1 MQSVDNLVDKCQMK
15 NSIMQRA
22 KPALPILSARTHVPI
37 KDRYGWPDTLDLI
50 EYNKGE
56 STHLPLNILGPSDK
70 VVLKDKSIY
79 YKVVTNIPEGR
90 RDKYALY

>member
-1 MQSVDNLVDKCQMK
+1 MHSDNRLTDKCQMK

-37 KDRYGWPDTLDLI
+37 KDRYGWSDTLDLV
-50 EYNKGE
+50 EYNRDE

-79 YKVVTNIPEGR
+79 YKVVTTVPEGR
-90 RDKYALY
+90 RNYALY